1 MSVFFHMCLKKQTHY
16 THVRTTLRLACTT
29 AVKILHT
36 RAKHVKQ
43 NGQVDHSRV
52 GFFLDC

>member
-1 MSVFFHMCLKKQTHY
+1 MCLKKQTHY